1 MTEEREPLYTVK
13 SVELSSLNN
22 KHTVEHHFMEFADAV
37 SKYEE
42 YQDEGLENIQ
52 LILNLPDF
60 MVDITYIYQAGV
72 DTVIFKYERI
82 AR

>member
-1 MTEEREPLYTVK
+1 MTEKREPLYKVVT
-13 SVELSSLNN
+13 EESSD
-22 KHTVEHHFMEFADAV
+22 EFYKFEDAV
-37 SKYEE
+37 NKYEE
-42 YQDEGLENIQ
+42 CQDQALEDIQ

-72 DTVIFKYERI
+72 DTGIFKYERI